1 MLAISALPLQRLRE
15 MGRREEALQFESKAA
30 AIDEEEEASLMLS
43 IITRPLV
50 HDNSEYSMT
59 ALMTQ

>member
-1 MLAISALPLQRLRE
+1 

-30 AIDEEEEASLMLS
+30 AIDEEEEASFLLS

-59 ALMTQ
+59 TLMTQ